1 MRLLISRRA
10 TRWEAGRFV
19 VEGPKLVGEAL
30 DAGAAVETVFID
42 TGAGDTHRD
51 LAERASARGARI
63 LDTAPGVLTRA
74 CDAATAQPIA
84 AVVEMLHRPLGDL
97 AVVGPDLAVA
107 GPDLVVVC
115 VGLQDPGNAGTVLR
129 SAAASGA
136 GAVVFCS
143 GAVDVYN
150 PKAVRASAGALFHVP
165 VVADAPAGRVL
176 DEMGNWGLRRIA
188 TVARGGR
195 PYDRV
200 DLAGP
205 CALVLGSESRGLPAE
220 LAGRMDEQVT
230 IPMISATESLNVA
243 MAATIVCF
251 EAARQR
257 RVRTDGRA
265 G

>member
-1 MRLLISRRA
+1 MGRRA

-42 TGAGDTHRD
+42 TGAGDTHRH

-74 CDAATAQPIA
+74 CDATTAQPIA
-84 AVVEMLHRPLGDL
+84 AVVEMLHRPLD
-97 AVVGPDLAVA
+97 DLAVA
-107 GPDLVVVC
+107 GPDPVVVC
-115 VGLQDPGNAGTVLR
+115 IGLQDPGNAGTVLR

-150 PKAVRASAGALFHVP
+150 PKTVRASAGALFHVP
-165 VVADAPAGRVL
+165 VAADAPAGRVL

-257 RVRTDGRA
+257 RVRTDGGA